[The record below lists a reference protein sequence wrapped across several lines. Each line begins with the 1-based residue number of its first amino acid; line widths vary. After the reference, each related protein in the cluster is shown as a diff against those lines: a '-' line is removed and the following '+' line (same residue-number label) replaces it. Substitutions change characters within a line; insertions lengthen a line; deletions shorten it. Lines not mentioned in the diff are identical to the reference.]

1 MAARAGEVS
10 IGEGRDRTD
19 AVRRAKALPAP
30 WGSYEARKQALGER
44 GLTPAEY
51 ERECARIARE
61 LGL

>member
-1 MAARAGEVS
+1 MAARIDEVAEHRTGE
-10 IGEGRDRTD
+10 
-19 AVRRAKALPAP
+19 AMRRMKARPAT
-30 WGSYEARKQALGER
+30 WHEYEARKQALGER

>member
-1 MAARAGEVS
+1 MKAR
-10 IGEGRDRTD
+10 
-19 AVRRAKALPAP
+19 PAT
-30 WGSYEARKQALGER
+30 WHEYEARKQALGER

>member
-1 MAARAGEVS
+1 MAARIDEVTERRMS
-10 IGEGRDRTD
+10 E
-19 AVRRAKALPAP
+19 AVRRTKTQAQLAT
-30 WGSYEARKQALGER
+30 WHEYEARKQALGER